1 MSIAYPLFV
10 FDKSD
15 RAMRLIEEPERLF
28 FHLEEIDIE
37 NDEYLFWGCE
47 RNWSARPNYQAKE
60 RCSRKLRSC
69 QAIVRSIS

>member
-1 MSIAYPLFV
+1 VSIAYPLFV

-37 NDEYLFWGCE
+37 NDEYLFWDANGTGV
-47 RNWSARPNYQAKE
+47 RVRIIKRKSAAVEN
-60 RCSRKLRSC
+60 C
-69 QAIVRSIS
+69 